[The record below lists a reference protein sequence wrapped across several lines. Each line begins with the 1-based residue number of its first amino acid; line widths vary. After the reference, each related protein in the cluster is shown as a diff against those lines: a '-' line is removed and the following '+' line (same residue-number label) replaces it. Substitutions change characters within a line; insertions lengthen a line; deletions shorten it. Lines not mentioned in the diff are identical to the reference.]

1 MTEKVRKVSILLQ
14 ALSRIPGLAFLS
26 DTERDLRESADQIDD
41 MGDQVEDTKRQY
53 SDVRQATR
61 DVISSDD
68 ED

>member
-14 ALSRIPGLAFLS
+14 ALSRVPGLGFLS
-26 DTERDLRESADQIDD
+26 DTERDLRETADQIDD

-53 SDVRQATR
+53 HDVRKATG
-61 DVISSDD
+61 DVLSSDE